1 MDRCRPRMGCLASIR
16 QPRVPYVGALRTF
29 VLVAAALEL
38 FEVSLCYVGSQ
49 EISGRAGTPSARIV
63 TAAHRSTRGGAC
75 STGYG
80 APTSLARWRMAGC
93 SPASAHASRK
103 WRRPLSAVLH
113 PSESCIPLIEIRSSS
128 GTRYPDRP
136 RGEHRMLRDRGT
148 TGTNAT
154 EMIHRE
160 LFSDYI
166 PSSRRDR

>member
-1 MDRCRPRMGCLASIR
+1 MGCLASIR
-16 QPRVPYVGALRTF
+16 QPRVPYVGAWRTF
-29 VLVAAALEL
+29 VLVAAALKV
-38 FEVSLCYVGSQ
+38 FEGSLCYVGSQ
-49 EISGRAGTPSARIV
+49 EISVRAGTPSARIV
-63 TAAHRSTRGGAC
+63 TAAHRSTRGAC

-103 WRRPLSAVLH
+103 WRWPLSAVLH
-113 PSESCIPLIEIRSSS
+113 PSERCIPLTEIRSSS

-160 LFSDYI
+160 PFSDYI
-166 PSSRRDR
+166 PRSRRDR